1 MILRLVRDQADLV
14 LALDVPADVVVLLH
28 GVLDPTPNSVDA
40 LKKTPREAFEKITS
54 VPFI

>member
-1 MILRLVRDQADLV
+1 MILLLVRDQADLV

-40 LKKTPREAFEKITS
+40 LKKTPREAFEKLDGN
-54 VPFI
+54 PL